1 MNYTTAPF
9 DDAKKKLGA
18 KVEHTSD
25 IRRVEGKEGNTI
37 TASLGS
43 WGIVIPK
50 FAKQFLP
57 IASSVIIQLL
67 RFQHKLSQLG
77 RS

>member
-43 WGIVIPK
+43 WVIVSPK
-50 FAKQFLP
+50 FGKKCLL
-57 IASSVIIQLL
+57 IATSVIIQILK
-67 RFQHKLSQLG
+67 FQHKLSQLG